1 MVEAKKSKIPKASA
15 KRVEIPEGLW
25 TKCKSCGEA
34 IYTRELDQNL
44 RICPKCGFHFP
55 LGAWQRIASM
65 VEQGSFQEMDSEMIS
80 VDVLKFT
87 GVSSYADKLK
97 QNRMDT
103 GLKDAV
109 ITGVGLMGSH
119 RVGLAVMDF
128 RFLGASMGSVVGE
141 KITRII
147 EQSTRERIGCVVIS
161 ASGGAR
167 MYEGMLSLMQMA
179 KTSAALSRHAQAR
192 LPYVSVLTNPTYA
205 GVMASFASLG
215 DIIVAEPGALI
226 GFAGP
231 RVIKDTTQSE
241 LPRGFQTAE
250 FLLERG
256 LVDVV
261 VHRKQL
267 KETLAKMMDYLLPAT
282 KPAAAG

>member
-1 MVEAKKSKIPKASA
+1 MI
-15 KRVEIPEGLW
+15 
-25 TKCKSCGEA
+25 
-34 IYTRELDQNL
+34 TRL
-44 RICPKCGFHFP
+44 
-55 LGAWQRIASM
+55 
-65 VEQGSFQEMDSEMIS
+65 
-80 VDVLKFT
+80 
-87 GVSSYADKLK
+87 
-97 QNRMDT
+97 
-103 GLKDAV
+103 
-109 ITGVGLMGSH
+109 GLMGSH

-141 KITRII
+141 KITRLI
-147 EQSTRERIGCVVIS
+147 ERSTSERMACVVVS

-179 KTSAALSRHAQAR
+179 KTSAALTRHAQAR

-215 DIIVAEPGALI
+215 DVIVAEPSALI

-256 LVDVV
+256 LIDLV

-267 KETLAKMMDYLLPAT
+267 KATLTKVIDYLLPA
-282 KPAAAG
+282 AQSAVLG